1 MVKFKPKLAR
11 PPKVA
16 AMRRELMRGM
26 ADFADDME
34 RALKQPTLTW
44 SKPVTFTRR
53 VDAGA
58 TWFRVVVETDDDRYR
73 WTSEGTKPHTIRA
86 RIIGGVTRS
95 TQARRGV
102 LAFAKFSKAKTAPG
116 QLVAGPGYAGGGMAY
131 AQAVKH
137 PGTKARRFPKAA
149 AKVLKPV
156 FRFRAT
162 AAAHRAADASGH
174 AIK

>member
-1 MVKFKPKLAR
+1 VVKFKAKLAR

-16 AMRRELMRGM
+16 DMRRELMRGM

-44 SKPVTFTRR
+44 SKPVKFVRR
-53 VDAGA
+53 VDAGP

-73 WTSEGTKPHTIRA
+73 WTSEGTKPHVIRA
-86 RIIGGVTRS
+86 RPGGV
-95 TQARRGV
+95 
-102 LAFAKFSKAKTAPG
+102 LFFPKFSKAKTAPG
-116 QLVAGPGYAGGGMAY
+116 QLVAGPGCKGGGTVR
-131 AQAVKH
+131 AQVVKH
-137 PGTKARRFPKAA
+137 PGTKPRRFPKAA
-149 AKVLKPV
+149 AKILKPV

-162 AAAHRAADASGH
+162 SAAHRAAQASGH